1 MLRYP
6 EQLSRVTMKPRS
18 KLKPLFAL
26 LIFAL
31 GLALLNNINKHQ
43 LLESDAAHSQL
54 ALATESKS
62 VAGADVLIAEAFRSG
77 RSNVQLGGEGRVTK
91 IFPDDINGS
100 RHQKFLLEL
109 ESGHTLLIAHNID
122 LAPRVENLRKGEYLE
137 FYGEYEWNQKGGVI
151 HWTHHDPKGKHPGGW
166 LRYQGRVYK

>member
-1 MLRYP
+1 
-6 EQLSRVTMKPRS
+6 MKPRS

-31 GLALLNNINKHQ
+31 GLVLLNSVNKQQ
-43 LLESDAAHSQL
+43 LLESDSAQAQL
-54 ALATESKS
+54 ALAAGEN
-62 VAGADVLIAEAFRSG
+62 VAGADVLIAEAFRNG
-77 RSNVQLGGEGRVTK
+77 RSNVQLGGEGRVAR
-91 IFPDDINGS
+91 ILPDDNNGS

-122 LAPRVENLRKGEYLE
+122 LAPRVESLREGEVIE

-151 HWTHHDPKGKHPGGW
+151 HWTHHDPKGVHPGGW
-166 LRYQGRVYK
+166 LKYQGRVYK

>member
-1 MLRYP
+1 
-6 EQLSRVTMKPRS
+6 MKPRS

-31 GLALLNNINKHQ
+31 GLALLNSVNKQ
-43 LLESDAAHSQL
+43 QMLDSDAAQAQL
-54 ALATESKS
+54 ALAEGDSA
-62 VAGADVLIAEAFRSG
+62 AGTDILIAEAFRSG
-77 RSNVQLGGEGRVTK
+77 RSNVQLGGEGRIAK
-91 IFPDDINGS
+91 ILPDDNKGS
-100 RHQKFLLEL
+100 RHQRFLLAL

-122 LAPRVENLRKGEYLE
+122 LAPRIDNLREGEQLE

-151 HWTHHDPKGKHPGGW
+151 HWTHHDPKGTHPGGW